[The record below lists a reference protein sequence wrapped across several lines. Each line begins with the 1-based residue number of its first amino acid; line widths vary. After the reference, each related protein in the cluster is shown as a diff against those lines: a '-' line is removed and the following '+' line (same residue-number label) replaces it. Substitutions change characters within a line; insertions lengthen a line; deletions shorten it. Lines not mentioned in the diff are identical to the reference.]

1 MIELSFIII
10 NYNTKNITADCINSI
25 NINKTLTNINYEIIL
40 VDNDST
46 DGSIKYFTENKY
58 ENVIFIKNKKNEGFG
73 KANNIGVKNSN
84 GKYMV
89 LLNSDTIVDQTD
101 FKLLIGKI
109 SNEESIG
116 VLSAK
121 ILNKDKSIQSIG
133 FDFPSIENEVKLNL
147 LFWNFNFIK
156 KFRYKNYKN
165 KGLFRTEWVSG
176 CFMII
181 RKLDYKEV
189 GGFDEDIFMYAEDVD
204 LCYRLYKKN
213 KYSFVMDETSIYHLH
228 GQSGNKKRIKL
239 NQLLKRKENYYY
251 VIRKNNILSPF
262 NLFLIKLTYI
272 FNAIVVVTGKKLKN
286 ITG

>member
-10 NYNTKNITADCINSI
+10 NYNTKNITEDCINSI
-25 NINKTLTNINYEIIL
+25 NINKTLTDIKYEIIL

-58 ENVIFIKNKKNEGFG
+58 ENVILIKNNKNEGFG
-73 KANNIGVKNSN
+73 KANNIGVKNST
-84 GKYMV
+84 GKYVV

-109 SNEESIG
+109 SDNESIG

-121 ILNKDKSIQSIG
+121 ILNKDKSIQSLG
-133 FDFPSIENEVKLNL
+133 FDFPSIKNEVKLNL

-156 KFRYKNYKN
+156 KFRYRNYKN

-228 GQSGNKKRIKL
+228 GLSGNKKRIKL

-251 VIRKNNILSPF
+251 IIRKNNLLSPF
-262 NLFLIKLTYI
+262 KLFLIKLTYI